1 MMTLFMCSVLSSL
14 ELNILKPEIQSLI
27 CKDIKTV
34 FHREFLD
41 SNSNLKNVTSFVYSI
56 KLIFPLFYVP
66 KFHLNIIILTVAKQ
80 KKLSAN

>member
-1 MMTLFMCSVLSSL
+1 MCSVLSSF

-27 CKDIKTV
+27 CKNINTV

-41 SNSNLKNVTSFVYSI
+41 ENFNLKNVTSFVYSI
-56 KLIFPLFYVP
+56 KLIFSLFYAL
-66 KFHLNIIILTVAKQ
+66 KSHLNIIILTVAKQ